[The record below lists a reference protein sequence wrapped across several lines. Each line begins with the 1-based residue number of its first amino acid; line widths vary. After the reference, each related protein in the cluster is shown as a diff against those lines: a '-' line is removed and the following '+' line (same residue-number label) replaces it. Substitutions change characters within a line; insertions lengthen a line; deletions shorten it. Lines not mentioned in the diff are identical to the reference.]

1 MTSLPSTPTK
11 NSEQSGTPHPP
22 ARQLVHPASALLL
35 IAVDALWSIPDMAA
49 FAWILTIPLCFLAV
63 SVPTF
68 LIQRFLAKS
77 PVMHALGVAC
87 VLGALAA
94 IPTPVMGTAVGT
106 ILLTVAG
113 LRSLGGTR

>member
-1 MTSLPSTPTK
+1 MTSLPSTPSK
-11 NSEQSGTPHPP
+11 NSDRTDAAP
-22 ARQLVHPASALLL
+22 ARQLVHPVSALLL

-77 PVMHALGVAC
+77 TTMRSLGVAF
-87 VLGALAA
+87 VLGVLAA
-94 IPTPVMGTAVGT
+94 IPTPIMGTAVGT

-113 LRSLGGTR
+113 LRSLGGAR